1 MTPDQS
7 AILRALSTSTL
18 TARQI
23 ADAVYGTNKEQRASV
38 YRHLEVMVRDGWVI
52 ADNTQRPA
60 RWTRTPAGT
69 EALRVFDEARGVMDP
84 IKVVEMI
91 VKNGRVGD

>member
-1 MTPDQS
+1 VTPDQS
-7 AILRALSTSTL
+7 AILRALGSSTL

-23 ADAVYGTNKEQRASV
+23 ADAAFGADKQQRASV

-52 ADNTQRPA
+52 ADNTQRVA
-60 RWTRTPAGT
+60 RWTRTDAGT
-69 EALRVFDEARGVMDP
+69 EALRVFDAPEGMDP
-84 IKVVEMI
+84 HAVVRMI

>member
-7 AILRALSTSTL
+7 AILRALSTGTL

-23 ADAVYGTNKEQRASV
+23 ADAAFGADKQQRASV

-60 RWTRTPAGT
+60 RWSRTAAGT
-69 EALRVFDEARGVMDP
+69 EALRVFDEARPAMDP
-84 IKVVEMI
+84 HTVVRMI
-91 VKNGRVGD
+91 VKNGRVGN